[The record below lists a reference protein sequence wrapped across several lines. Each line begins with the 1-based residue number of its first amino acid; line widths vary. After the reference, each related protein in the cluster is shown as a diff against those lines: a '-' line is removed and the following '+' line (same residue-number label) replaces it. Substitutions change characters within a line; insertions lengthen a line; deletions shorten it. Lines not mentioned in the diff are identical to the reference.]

1 MGCLS
6 GRFVGAWVFNGV
18 IDVSSPLTRSRE
30 SGYHRVEAYSD
41 AVFAIIST
49 LIAYDLMKTGVHAG
63 SDLATDLLKAWPF
76 YLAFGMSFLV
86 VGQMWLVH
94 HNLWQMI
101 RTADQGLLVLNLLL
115 LFFIAVLPWAAKLVA
130 LHWNDAAS
138 NLQVATAIYAAI
150 ALGQAWTFNATL
162 RWARARNLYDESMTD
177 VRYRSVRRRFLVGP
191 AIYGCALITS
201 FISPYLSIAA
211 YFVAALVYIDMGF
224 LSPFQKPKPLDD

>member
-1 MGCLS
+1 M
-6 GRFVGAWVFNGV
+6 
-18 IDVSSPLTRSRE
+18 SSPLTRSRE

-49 LIAYDLMKTGVHAG
+49 LIAYDLMKTGAHAG
-63 SDLATDLLKAWPF
+63 SDLTTDLLKAWPF

-130 LHWNDAAS
+130 LHWNDHTS
-138 NLQVATAIYAAI
+138 NLQIATAIYAAI
-150 ALGQAWTFNATL
+150 ALGQALTFNATL
-162 RWARARNLYDESMTD
+162 LWARVRNLYDESMTD
-177 VRYRSVRRRFLVGP
+177 LRYRSVRRRFLVGP
-191 AIYGCALITS
+191 VIYGAALIAS
-201 FISPYLSIAA
+201 FTAPYFSIAG
-211 YFVAALVYIDMGF
+211 YFAAALVYIDMGF
-224 LSPFQKPKPLDD
+224 LAPFERAKPKL